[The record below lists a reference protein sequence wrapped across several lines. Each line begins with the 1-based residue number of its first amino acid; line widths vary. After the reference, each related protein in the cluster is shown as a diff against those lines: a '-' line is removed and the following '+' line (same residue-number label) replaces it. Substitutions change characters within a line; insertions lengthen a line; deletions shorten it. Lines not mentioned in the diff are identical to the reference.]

1 MSNAY
6 SKDLERWMPRL
17 IAVWRASRG
26 RGGGAGPETR
36 LTPQEVKEVA
46 AGVRQLSLG
55 LTRERQL
62 AGARYMDDPK
72 LLGAYLLFY
81 WPVSYAQARQV
92 LGELPNR
99 PRQVLDLGSGPG
111 PVAFAALDAGGGQV
125 TAADRSKAA
134 LTLARNLA
142 AEAGEAL
149 ATRDWDPTKKGATL
163 PDGQFDLI
171 TMGHVVNELYGT
183 GDAATAPRAAL
194 LETILAKVKRGGSLL
209 VMEPALRETSR
220 GLLHVRDAMVAKGY
234 AVRAPCMYRGPCP
247 ALVKETDW
255 CHAERAWPMPRVVE
269 ELARAASLHKE
280 SLKMSY
286 LVLAPK
292 DEAWPELTPGR
303 LFRIVSEPLEGK
315 GRHRYIGCGPEGRV
329 GLAMQERHRNERNER
344 FLKLNRGDVISV
356 TETEPKGDGLALDE
370 RTEVRVV
377 APAGKGVP
385 PPPPKEDAP
394 SSPGTGPRPGAPS

>member
-1 MSNAY
+1 MSNGY
-6 SKDLERWMPRL
+6 SKDLEKWLPRL

-26 RGGGAGPETR
+26 KGTGPDSR
-36 LTPQEVKEVA
+36 LTPQEVKEVG

-111 PVAFAALDAGGGQV
+111 PVAFAAMDAGGKEV

-134 LTLARNLA
+134 LNLARALA
-142 AEAGEAL
+142 TEAGEAL
-149 ATRDWDPTKKGATL
+149 ATREWDPTKKAPL
-163 PDGQFDLI
+163 PEGQYDLV
-171 TMGHVVNELYGT
+171 TMGHVINELYGT
-183 GDAATAPRAAL
+183 GDGATAPRAAL
-194 LETILAKVKRGGSLL
+194 LEAVLTKVKRGGSLL

-234 AVRAPCMYRGPCP
+234 AVRAPCLYRGACP

-255 CHAERAWPMPRVVE
+255 CHAERPWPMPRVVE

-280 SLKMSY
+280 ALKMSY

-292 DEAWPELTPGR
+292 GEDWPEPPPGR

-329 GLAMQERHRNERNER
+329 GLAMQERHRTEKNER
-344 FLKLNRGDVISV
+344 FLQLHRGDVIAV
-356 TETEPKGDGLALDE
+356 TETEPKGDGLALSDVS
-370 RTEVRVV
+370 EVRMV

-394 SSPGTGPRPGAPS
+394 KSPGTSPNPGAPS